1 MPDRYA
7 IAAATFYEELAAK
20 LIDGARG
27 VFEEVGHEVDVF
39 EVPGCF
45 ELPLAAKICAQTGKY
60 KGVACVGA
68 VIRGETTHYD
78 YVCNESARGIQNVQ
92 LETGVPCGFG
102 ILTVE
107 MTHAPVFSPE
117 LVKYDPIRVVEAVT
131 AGVAFLAAGVVI
143 ISRGEVQ
150 GLTTGAGMWLAGAIG
165 IACGLGLWQI
175 ALFATLL
182 TLVVLALLQL
192 VLARVSNKASADRP
206 AKASAPEAGN

>member
-1 MPDRYA
+1 MAAPAGGARTH
-7 IAAATFYEELAAK
+7 ILVCVAAAT
-20 LIDGARG
+20 
-27 VFEEVGHEVDVF
+27 
-39 EVPGCF
+39 
-45 ELPLAAKICAQTGKY
+45 
-60 KGVACVGA
+60 
-68 VIRGETTHYD
+68 
-78 YVCNESARGIQNVQ
+78 
-92 LETGVPCGFG
+92 FG

-107 MTHAPVFSPE
+107 ITHAPVFSPE

-165 IACGLGLWQI
+165 IAWGWGCGRSRSSPR
-175 ALFATLL
+175 L

-192 VLARVSNKASADRP
+192 VLARVSNKDSADRP